1 MSDFN
6 GLAGRL
12 AGKAVAITGAAAGI
26 GRGCA
31 MAYGAAGAR
40 VVIGDIDR
48 AQGEATAEAIRAA
61 GGAARFMACDVSHVE
76 DCRALV
82 AATVAAHG
90 GIDVL
95 HANAGIE
102 LCKSVWDTT
111 DADWDRIMAI
121 NLSHSFWCARAAMT
135 VMRDSGRGGAITF
148 TASPHAFLTSRE
160 IAAYAATKGGQVA
173 LMRAIALEGA
183 AFGIRANALLPG
195 ATETPMLHRESLA
208 GPNPAGLLASFAAAA
223 PMGRL
228 GTPADLGRA
237 AVFLASDDAGFVTG
251 TCLAVDGGLMA
262 AINSGP
268 VISYTGE
275 QG

>member
-1 MSDFN
+1 MSPTQR
-6 GLAGRL
+6 LAGR
-12 AGKAVAITGAAAGI
+12 VIAITGGAAGI

-31 MAYGAAGAR
+31 LAYGAAGAKL
-40 VVIGDIDR
+40 VLGDID
-48 AQGEATAEAIRAA
+48 AAAGEATAAEIRAA
-61 GGAARFMACDVSHVE
+61 GSEARFVPCDVSRRA
-76 DCRALV
+76 DCDALV
-82 AATVAAHG
+82 AAAVAAHG
-90 GIDVL
+90 GVDVL

-121 NLSHSFWCARAAMT
+121 NLSGSFWAARAAMT
-135 VMRDSGRGGAITF
+135 VMRDSGRGGVITF

-195 ATETPMLHRESLA
+195 ATETPMLHRESQA
-208 GPNPAGLLASFAAAA
+208 GPDPAALLRSFAQSQA
-223 PMGRL
+223 MGRL
-228 GTPADLGRA
+228 GTPEDLGKA
-237 AVFLASDDAGFVTG
+237 AVFLASEEAGFVTG

-268 VISYTGE
+268 IISYTG
-275 QG
+275 GAGR